1 MDWPPPRFCEV
12 GDEWC
17 QCRRRKAVASRVA
30 GDVARDAARGRRT
43 AGNHFPRGSR
53 FFRGVPEKADRMDA
67 PRTRGNDRGERDS
80 RRSSAWIA
88 EQGRE
93 VAGDGARSPVAVPE
107 ASALPRVVPWASSPN
122 SCGCSDGIDFTERV
136 RSGYP
141 GSAHRRA
148 RTRPSGDVRGET
160 ASATTL
166 DARGRRSRGAGFDPR
181 VTPNAMTSPR
191 EPLHFSSRFN
201 QVDPTQRARYRRV
214 WAFSHD
220 ARVFV
225 RRFEL
230 ACTSWCSV
238 RAISLARVENW
249 LATDQRFAR
258 GPMTR
263 RGDPNLMHPSQI
275 DSGRPRKTG
284 SRVPCEN
291 REASDF

>member
-17 QCRRRKAVASRVA
+17 QCRPRKAVASRVA

-93 VAGDGARSPVAVPE
+93 VAGDAARSPVAVPE

-191 EPLHFSSRFN
+191 EPLHFSSRFF
-201 QVDPTQRARYRRV
+201 TKWIRLSLRV
-214 WAFSHD
+214 TAAYGHSVTTRAFS
-220 ARVFV
+220 FC
-225 RRFEL
+225 RFEL
-230 ACTSWCSV
+230 ACTSWH
-238 RAISLARVENW
+238 AKNAN
-249 LATDQRFAR
+249 
-258 GPMTR
+258 
-263 RGDPNLMHPSQI
+263 
-275 DSGRPRKTG
+275 SGAYAQLVSPESKIG
-284 SRVPCEN
+284 SR
-291 REASDF
+291 RISDLPADQ

>member
-53 FFRGVPEKADRMDA
+53 FFRGVPEKADRMEP
-67 PRTRGNDRGERDS
+67 PRTRGNDRGDFDS

-88 EQGRE
+88 KQGRE

-107 ASALPRVVPWASSPN
+107 ASALPRIVPWASSPTRVRVA
-122 SCGCSDGIDFTERV
+122 DGIDFTERV

-191 EPLHFSSRFN
+191 EPLHFSSRSSIS
-201 QVDPTQRARYRRV
+201 TKWIR
-214 WAFSHD
+214 
-220 ARVFV
+220 
-225 RRFEL
+225 L
-230 ACTSWCSV
+230 SV
-238 RAISLARVENW
+238 RALPPRMGIQSRRARFGLPVRARLHSLAPKN
-249 LATDQRFAR
+249 A
-258 GPMTR
+258 
-263 RGDPNLMHPSQI
+263 N
-275 DSGRPRKTG
+275 SGAYAQLVSPESKIG
-284 SRVPCEN
+284 SR
-291 REASDF
+291 RISDLLADQ